1 MNTNNTTNNYLTW
14 YQSGF
19 GDKIIGI
26 TYTYDELA
34 IRRAQIGAQYVDEMG
49 EIINAFID

>member
-1 MNTNNTTNNYLTW
+1 MNTNNTTNNYFTW
-14 YQSGF
+14 YQSVF
-19 GDKIIGI
+19 DNEIIGI
-26 TYTYDELA
+26 TYTYDESA